1 LPALGRGLA
10 KSGRDAKDFPISFSG
25 LVATGDTDEAIA
37 DATRRVRGQIAFYGS
52 TPAYRGVLELHGWGD
67 LQTELNTLSKT
78 GGWEKMGELID
89 DDVLDAF
96 SVVARPSDVGA
107 AVRSRLDDVISR
119 FSIYAPYA
127 LSDDA
132 REAIVV
138 GLRS

>member
-1 LPALGRGLA
+1 
-10 KSGRDAKDFPISFSG
+10 
-25 LVATGDTDEAIA
+25 
-37 DATRRVRGQIAFYGS
+37 
-52 TPAYRGVLELHGWGD
+52 
-67 LQTELNTLSKT
+67 
-78 GGWEKMGELID
+78 
-89 DDVLDAF
+89 VLDAF

-132 REAIVV
+132 RRAIVV